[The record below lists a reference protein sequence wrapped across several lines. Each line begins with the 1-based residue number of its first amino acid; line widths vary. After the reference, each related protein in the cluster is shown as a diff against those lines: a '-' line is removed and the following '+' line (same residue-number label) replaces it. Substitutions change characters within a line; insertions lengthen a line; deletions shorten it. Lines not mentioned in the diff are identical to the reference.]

1 MYRKTRCV
9 TVRPRFTLV
18 NLTGLPLQVD
28 VLPLNL
34 YELFVYSSNSQAPL
48 QAFCSRGCGE
58 YLSLE
63 ALVAGS

>member
-34 YELFVYSSNSQAPL
+34 YFLFVYSSIPQAPPGRPF
-48 QAFCSRGCGE
+48 AAGAE
-58 YLSLE
+58 HLSVE
-63 ALVAGS
+63 ALVADS